1 MNSKIRIGIV
11 SAFILAAVIPVFTQF
26 KPEEIAQRAKWEEF
40 LLTADII
47 KSEPLPEGVTKPY
60 RLYLKKG
67 EVENTAVWKNPDG
80 IFNGVYDSWKHEIAA
95 YRLDKLLE
103 LNLIPVYVERKFA
116 QPNQKKAVPG
126 SLSLWADHRTNL
138 LKMAKAGEDFPTS
151 ALESS
156 DRMKLITRVWDCLI
170 ANIDRTQQNIFVTD
184 DWRVIL
190 IDHSRAF
197 QSDDPFDKQL
207 MFGVNGIFKLPDG
220 RPFLFNDVPRAFI
233 EKIRALDAAAIKKA
247 VGPYLTNKE
256 IKAIIARI
264 PLILKEIDGTR

>member
-1 MNSKIRIGIV
+1 MNDKFRIGVV

-26 KPEEIAQRAKWEEF
+26 KPEEIAQRAMWEEF

-116 QPNQKKAVPG
+116 PPNQKKAVPG

-138 LKMAKAGEDFPTS
+138 LKMAKAGEDFPAS

-170 ANIDRTQQNIFVTD
+170 ANMDRTQQNIFVTD

-190 IDHSRAF
+190 IDHSRSF

-220 RPFLFNDVPRAFI
+220 RPFLFNDVPREFV
-233 EKIRALDAAAIKKA
+233 EKIRVLDAAAIKKA

>member
-1 MNSKIRIGIV
+1 MV
-11 SAFILAAVIPVFTQF
+11 
-26 KPEEIAQRAKWEEF
+26 
-40 LLTADII
+40 
-47 KSEPLPEGVTKPY
+47 
-60 RLYLKKG
+60 
-67 EVENTAVWKNPDG
+67 
-80 IFNGVYDSWKHEIAA
+80 
-95 YRLDKLLE
+95 
-103 LNLIPVYVERKFA
+103 PVYVERKFA
-116 QPNQKKAVPG
+116 KPNQKKAVPG

-138 LKMAKAGEDFPTS
+138 LKMMKAGENFPAS

-156 DRMKLITRVWDCLI
+156 DRMKLIFRVWDCLI
-170 ANIDRTQQNIFVTD
+170 ANIDRTQQNILITD

-220 RPFLFNDVPRAFI
+220 RPFLFNDVPREFI
-233 EKIRALDAAAIKKA
+233 DKIRTLDAAAIKKA

-264 PLILKEIDGTR
+264 PLIMKEIDGTR